1 MKIIDNKKD
10 YYDYLSG
17 VYGIDPMATYD
28 RRGSIIAKNELC
40 GYLKP
45 FRDPDIPA
53 WGGQGKYYINV
64 LAGEESWRFLV
75 ENGEVSVFTYQEW
88 AKDMYGLYG
97 WRQVYNPYENE
108 IFKTVVSIKSPLVLA
123 YSDASSHKWKVLE
136 NPILSGTPFVSYIPA
151 NEIWQAIYDYLIKM
165 SEPKIEDNRSD
176 VEKLESHGFDKKTSF
191 RKV

>member
-45 FRDPDIPA
+45 FRDPDIPD
-53 WGGQGKYYINV
+53 WGGRGEYYVDV
-64 LAGEESWRFLV
+64 LAGEKSWRFRV
-75 ENGEVSVFTYQEW
+75 QDGEVSLFDLKEW
-88 AKDMYGLYG
+88 AKNMYLEYG
-97 WRQVYNPYENE
+97 WTRIYNPFESE
-108 IFKTVVSIKSPLVLA
+108 ALEKAVSEKSPLAIA
-123 YSDASSHKWKVLE
+123 YSDVSCKWKIFA

-151 NEIWQAIYDYLIKM
+151 DEIWQAIYDYLIKM

-176 VEKLESHGFDKKTSF
+176 IEKLESHGFDKKTSF